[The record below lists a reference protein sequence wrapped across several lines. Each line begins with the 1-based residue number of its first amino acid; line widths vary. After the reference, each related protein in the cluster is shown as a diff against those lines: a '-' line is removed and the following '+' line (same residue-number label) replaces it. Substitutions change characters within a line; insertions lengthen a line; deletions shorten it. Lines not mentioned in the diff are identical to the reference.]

1 MTRKKSKE
9 DFLLHSSN
17 SIIKEMRDIRW
28 LYNPVVYSQLTGDLN
43 LMHQRILAGIIAR
56 LQNRIIE
63 SVEEHKRSNS
73 FSEIFKES
81 ELARKETIELCIPA
95 SELGVSPTHYDQ
107 LQKAAEQLSRL
118 TMKYPL
124 YGKDGRVSKYVA
136 ASLFPRV
143 EMQMTDSE
151 LRRTGKLRVVMLTE
165 NIRDIFT
172 MRYGYIKHVDHIYNI
187 ARKKNTPRLYL
198 YLSRFKDVGHKRVPY
213 ADFVEFLGVTDEYW
227 RTTNNG
233 ENPYN
238 RWSKVKQLILDP
250 VKKEMETLAIAGEI
264 NFYFDYEPI
273 YPNGKK
279 QGKPLEISFKFFQSK
294 MGAITAAND
303 YRTNAI
309 CSFKETYVA
318 WCPDLSCAVLQE
330 LMGDLD
336 DATLQ
341 KFIHFALSDLRKL
354 VEKKQPDDVAKY
366 VVDALK
372 RWKKENIGVAQLQL
386 FEDNKIEEGSI
397 FVPGACL
404 FEWLQF
410 VNEYDGPMLPLLRK
424 AHHYGTKN
432 GFILIEFD
440 DKATLDAFNAA
451 ESDPGTKDAF
461 DAMMQHFRS
470 VVGKSLG
477 RILVRGCRS

>member
-9 DFLLHSSN
+9 DFLLNSSN
-17 SIIKEMRDIRW
+17 SIIKELREVRW

-43 LMHQRILAGIIAR
+43 LMHQRILVGIVEQ
-56 LQNRIIE
+56 LQSRIMD
-63 SVEEHKRSNS
+63 SVDEHKRTDS
-73 FSEIFKES
+73 FPDVFNES
-81 ELARKETIELCIPA
+81 ELTKRDTIELRITA
-95 SELGVSPTHYDQ
+95 SELGVLPSNYNQ
-107 LQKAAEQLSRL
+107 LEKAAASLSKI

-124 YGKDGRVSKYVA
+124 YGEDGRVKKYVA

-143 EMQMTDSE
+143 EMQMTESD

-172 MRYGYIKHVDHIYNI
+172 MRFGFVKHVSHITKI
-187 ARKKNTPRLYL
+187 AKKKNTPRLYI

-213 ADFVEFLGVTDEYW
+213 DDLVEFLGLTDEYW
-227 RTTNNG
+227 RMTNSG

-238 RWSKVKQLILDP
+238 RYSKVKQLVLEP
-250 VKKEMETLAIAGEI
+250 VRKEMETLAEAGEI
-264 NFYFDYEPI
+264 NFYFEYEPI
-273 YPNGKK
+273 YPEGKT
-279 QGKPLEISFKFFQSK
+279 QGRPTEINFKIRQSR
-294 MGAITAAND
+294 MGLLAAAND

-309 CSFKETYVA
+309 YSFKETYVE
-318 WCPDLSCAVLQE
+318 WCPDLTHKALQE
-330 LMGDLD
+330 LVGDLSD
-336 DATLQ
+336 SDLQ
-341 KFIHFALSDLRKL
+341 KFINFALSDLRRI
-354 VEKKQPDDVAKY
+354 VEKKQPDDVAKF
-366 VVDALK
+366 VLSALR
-372 RWKKENIGVAQLQL
+372 RWKRDNVGKAQLQL
-386 FEDNKIEEGSI
+386 FAPERQEEGGI
-397 FVPGACL
+397 YVKGACAT
-404 FEWLQF
+404 EWLQF
-410 VNEYDGPMLPLLRK
+410 INEYDGPMLPLLRK